1 MVDIRAMQGDRPS
14 VKKGEPDLQI
24 AKMVL
29 NAQSLV
35 WGCET
40 F

>member
-14 VKKGEPDLQI
+14 VTGEPDLQI

>member
-1 MVDIRAMQGDRPS
+1 MVEIRVMQGDRPS
-14 VKKGEPDLQI
+14 VKGEPDLQI
-24 AKMVL
+24 AKMAL
-29 NAQSLV
+29 NTQSLV